1 VRCKFIRRKYM
12 KRMFVATAILAM
24 VIMVFSA
31 SAKADVTFVG
41 LGATGADVYGQAWS
55 WNNNG
60 PGGTSAWGIPGLLA
74 GTLNW
79 KGPATND
86 FDIVIGTK
94 ETVPAGVAIDLTPTP
109 GNDSG
114 GSYLTTRFSN
124 VSAGTL
130 WNMVSVSPTEV
141 QFFAPN
147 AAAALVAGDTFFVNV
162 VLTGNIDPT
171 KVGFVA
177 SYSPVPVPPSL
188 LLLAPGLLGLVG
200 IRKRLK
206 G

>member
-1 VRCKFIRRKYM
+1 M
-12 KRMFVATAILAM
+12 KRLFVATGIVLAM
-24 VIMVFSA
+24 VIMVFAA
-31 SAKADVTFVG
+31 SAKADVTFPG
-41 LGATGADVYGQAWS
+41 LGATGADPYGNTWT

-60 PGGTSAWGIPGLLA
+60 PAGASAWGIPGLLA
-74 GTLNW
+74 GTVTW
-79 KGPATND
+79 TGPATSD
-86 FDIVIGTK
+86 FDIVIGTSL
-94 ETVPAGVAIDLTPTP
+94 TLPPGVAIDLTPTP

-124 VSAGTL
+124 VTAGAL
-130 WNMVSVSPTEV
+130 WNVVSVSPTQV
-141 QFFAPN
+141 NFFAPN
-147 AAAALVAGDTFFVNV
+147 AATNLVAGDTFFVNV

-177 SYSPVPVPPSL
+177 SYSAVPLPPSL

-200 IRKRLK
+200 IRKKLK

>member
-1 VRCKFIRRKYM
+1 
-12 KRMFVATAILAM
+12 MFVATAILAM

-31 SAKADVTFVG
+31 SAKADVSFVG

-79 KGPATND
+79 AGPATND
-86 FDIVIGTK
+86 FDFVLGTAF
-94 ETVPAGVAIDLTPTP
+94 TVPAGVTINFAPTP

-124 VSAGTL
+124 VSAGAL
-130 WNMVSVSPTEV
+130 WTMVPVSGTEV
-141 QFFAPN
+141 QFFAP
-147 AAAALVAGDTFFVNV
+147 AGAQLIAGDTFFVNI

>member
-1 VRCKFIRRKYM
+1 
-12 KRMFVATAILAM
+12 MFVATAIVLAM
-24 VIMVFSA
+24 VIMVFTA
-31 SAKADVTFVG
+31 SAKADVSFVG
-41 LGATGADVYGQAWS
+41 IGATGADVYGNPWS

-60 PGGTSAWGIPGLLA
+60 PGGASAWGIPGLLK
-74 GTLNW
+74 GTLTWN
-79 KGPATND
+79 GPATSD
-86 FDIVIGTK
+86 FDIVFGTK
-94 ETVPAGVAIDLTPTP
+94 ETLMPAIDLTPTP

-130 WNMVSVSPTEV
+130 WTMVSVSPTEV

>member
-1 VRCKFIRRKYM
+1 VRFKFIRRKQM

-24 VIMVFSA
+24 VIMVFTA
-31 SAKADVTFVG
+31 SAKADVSFVG
-41 LGATGADVYGQAWS
+41 LGNTGVDPYGQAWT

-60 PGGTSAWGIPGLLA
+60 PAGASAWGIPGLLA
-74 GTLNW
+74 GTLVW
-79 KGPATND
+79 AGPATTD

-94 ETVPAGVAIDLTPTP
+94 DTVPAGVAIDTTATQ
-109 GNDSG
+109 GNDYS

-124 VSAGTL
+124 VTAGAL
-130 WNMVSVSPTEV
+130 WNMVPVSPTEV
-141 QFFAPN
+141 QFFASN
-147 AAAALVAGDTFFVNV
+147 AATALVAGDTFFVNV
-162 VLTGNIDPT
+162 VLTGKIDPT

-177 SYSPVPVPPSL
+177 TYSPVPVPPSL